1 MDCVRLVESSVP
13 GLHEEYDHG
22 RRVPFHF
29 LLTPRL
35 VFHDTF
41 QPSIARELIGTVSRR
56 PFSHST
62 ATNVSPPSPVRYAS
76 LGRMFAMWLGWLRE
90 LPLRGCKPRE
100 VTGMDGC
107 NGATPASKLTRDRGD
122 ESSECFLL
130 TVVNISH

>member
-1 MDCVRLVESSVP
+1 MDCVRPVESSVP

-62 ATNVSPPSPVRYAS
+62 ATNVSPSPVRFAS

-90 LPLRGCKPRE
+90 LQLRGCKPRE
-100 VTGMDGC
+100 VTGMGGC
-107 NGATPASKLTRDRGD
+107 NGGD
-122 ESSECFLL
+122 SSRQI
-130 TVVNISH
+130 NS